1 MRQDPNTPRTPRQD
15 EPGGPMKRKERE
27 GIRPGQSPEREEEG
41 GFEEER

>member
-15 EPGGPMKRKERE
+15 EQGGPMKRKE
-27 GIRPGQSPEREEEG
+27 GGNRPGQNPEREDEG

>member
-15 EPGGPMKRKERE
+15 EQGGPMKRRE
-27 GIRPGQSPEREEEG
+27 GNRPGQNPEREEEG